1 MAAWD
6 NDPVVTPV
14 KASRNAWD
22 SDPVLAAAPAPTS
35 APKQSTFDAIKQG
48 AGDLAAGAV
57 RGAGSIGAT
66 ILAPAD
72 MVNSA
77 LEGNGFFNLDKNRER
92 RAQMD
97 QGLEAMGADPA
108 SGMYATG
115 KIGTEIAGTLGVGG
129 VLAKGAMAVG
139 KALPA
144 IAHYMPKLATALE
157 SGGFRINP
165 ASMVGPLPAA
175 NLASRAGDMALRT
188 GAGAAVGGSAA
199 GAIDPSQAGAGAVIG
214 GAIPGGVKVAGAI
227 GTGIKDAAG
236 AVVRNAVGGLTGAGG
251 ESMRGAFNAGKSG
264 AQSFVDNMRGKV
276 DSSAV
281 VDQARQG
288 VQTIRQGMYDAYAK
302 AKGGWGADV
311 APLDFAPITQAYDDA
326 AAKFSFKGVPQPGVE
341 GVKQKVEA
349 VLGDWVERAKAD
361 PEFMTVSGLD
371 ALKRHLAT
379 ITPDD
384 VTNRAG
390 RSFVSEVVDS
400 VKQSIIKQRPEY
412 AKAMKDYWRSSSQI
426 DEIERGL
433 SLGQKASV
441 DTSLRKLQ
449 SLMRNNVNT
458 NYGNRLNLAK
468 QIEEQ
473 GGADL
478 LPAVAGQAL
487 SSATPRGLQG
497 LGATATG
504 VYGLTNPL
512 ALAALPFQSPRLMGE
527 LFYGAGRAT
536 GKTSMTL
543 KDLMQTPA
551 LAGGAGWLGSP
562 GLSSMAT
569 IAPSV
574 AFSR

>member
-1 MAAWD
+1 MSGPWED
-6 NDPVVTPV
+6 FK
-14 KASRNAWD
+14 KAEPEAGPW
-22 SDPVLAAAPAPTS
+22 SDF
-35 APKQSTFDAIKQG
+35 APKQDSAPEAQVDAPSAPIAKNLGMG
-48 AGDLAAGAV
+48 ALKGA
-57 RGAGSIGAT
+57 SDIGAT
-66 ILAPAD
+66 IMRPIDALLNKVGATDMTNEQRRAALTQFFGEYADPTSGAFKTGEIGAQVAGTAGIGGALGKGLMKAGTAIPALAPY
-72 MVNSA
+72 VP
-77 LEGNGFFNLDKNRER
+77 R
-92 RAQMD
+92 
-97 QGLEAMGADPA
+97 
-108 SGMYATG
+108 
-115 KIGTEIAGTLGVGG
+115 
-129 VLAKGAMAVG
+129 LAA
-139 KALPA
+139 
-144 IAHYMPKLATALE
+144 ALE
-157 SGGFRINP
+157 SGGFRIANP
-165 ASMVGPLPAA
+165 AMVGPAPAA
-175 NLASRAGDMALRT
+175 TIASRVGDMALRT
-188 GAGAAVGGSAA
+188 GAGATVGGAAA
-199 GAIDPSQAGAGAVIG
+199 GMIDPSQADTGVLIG
-214 GAIPGGVKVAGAI
+214 GMIPGGVKVAGAL
-227 GTGIKDAAG
+227 GSGLKNAAG
-236 AVVRNAVGGLTGAGG
+236 AVTRNAIGGLTGAGG
-251 ESMRGAFNAGKSG
+251 ESVRTAFDAGKSG
-264 AQSFVDNMRGKV
+264 AQAFVDNMRGKV

-288 VQTIRQGMYDAYAK
+288 VQTIRKGMYDAYAK

-311 APLDFAPITQAYDDA
+311 TPLDFKPITQAYDDA

-349 VLGDWVERAKAD
+349 VLSDWVERAKVD
-361 PEFMTVSGLD
+361 PDFMTVSGLD

-527 LFYGAGRAT
+527 LLYGAGKATGRAT
-536 GKTSMTL
+536 MTL
-543 KDLMQTPA
+543 KDLMQNPA
-551 LAGGAGWLGSP
+551 LAGGVRQLQSP
-562 GLSSMAT
+562 GLPSLAT
-569 IAPSV
+569 VAPSV